1 MASTQGNERKKG
13 EMTWR
18 GGADQLRHKRR
29 QPPFGVARRSVLLPR
44 TDDPHGIP
52 KTIMRQLQAEGISDK
67 VRYNRR
73 LQELLAAH
81 KQGGQHG

>member
-1 MASTQGNERKKG
+1 MTLSWTGKPSTAQKTAASIRSRK
-13 EMTWR
+13 
-18 GGADQLRHKRR
+18 AKR
-29 QPPFGVARRSVLLPR
+29 ALPR

-52 KTIMRQLQAEGISDK
+52 TAVMRQLQAEGISDK
-67 VRYNRR
+67 VIFNRR